1 MIPPKSDE
9 PGQGRGGAKRQ
20 TQTRRLKAAAE
31 LAALAAAAGKIADVY
46 THAAARAAALL
57 GADGTSVRIQ
67 DETTGQLVLCASAGP
82 LAPRAKRSI
91 APGEGLSGRAFAA
104 SKAAATHRLS
114 PLAAEW
120 PDLPADGP
128 RAGMAV
134 PLRVGTHVTGTLAAV
149 GRRGVRFSTD
159 DLAVLDLFGRVIGAA
174 LGRVTA
180 LTAAQR
186 RAERLETLH
195 EVALTLAQAHDP
207 SAVLRL
213 IVTRARALFEGESA
227 AVRLWDRERRALVLA
242 ASDGGSVEPPLEALR
257 PGEGAA
263 GRAFATDRPLIVDDY
278 AAWPGALPSSP
289 SPGPRS
295 VLAVPLRLRA
305 QRLGVIV
312 VTTSRLR
319 AFHDEDAQLLALF
332 AQQAAMAFTQA
343 RAVAEERAA
352 AEYARRLAVLHALV
366 AEVVQQTDEQQVL
379 ERAVQ
384 AASQLLNVE
393 AARLWLLD
401 PATDELVVRVA
412 HGDERLPPVFR
423 IPRTACVQMDEAMH
437 TGAAVAVDDYPALSG
452 AAPDLVAAGVTSSLA
467 SPLLAGGERLGALF
481 VYALRRREW
490 SAEDRHL
497 LEILAHYAAEALVS
511 ARRLVAARLAAQLD
525 AALRLAR
532 EAAHRVNNPLTIAT
546 GHVDLLL
553 HVGTL
558 GPRERA
564 MAEKAMEGLVAAAEA
579 VRDLQH
585 IARGAEGQDV
595 GQGKGPGSPQ

>member
-227 AVRLWDRERRALVLA
+227 AVRLWDRERP
-242 ASDGGSVEPPLEALR
+242 SDGGSVEPPLEALR

-467 SPLLAGGERLGALF
+467 SPLLAGGERLGAL
-481 VYALRRREW
+481 
-490 SAEDRHL
+490 
-497 LEILAHYAAEALVS
+497 YAAEALVS